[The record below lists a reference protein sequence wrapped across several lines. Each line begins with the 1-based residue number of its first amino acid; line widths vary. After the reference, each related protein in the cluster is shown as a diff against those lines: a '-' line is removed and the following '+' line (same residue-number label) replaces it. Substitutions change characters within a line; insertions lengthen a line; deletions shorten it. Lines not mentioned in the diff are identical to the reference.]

1 MGQGAQEEEMLLR
14 RGGGQEERDVG
25 DQGQVDYGDT
35 GVSKEGPAEDYAD
48 GGVNLTPTST
58 DPCCYSHAHT

>member
-1 MGQGAQEEEMLLR
+1 MGQGAQEEEMLLQ

-25 DQGQVDYGDT
+25 DQEHGDT
-35 GVSKEGPAEDYAD
+35 GVSKEGPAEGDAD
-48 GGVNLTPTST
+48 GSVNLTQTST